1 MRVRLTAAA
10 AVAGVGAAVGGS
22 MGGFSAAA
30 AGVLSHPSPSAH
42 HAEVTAN
49 AHFDTSPPM
58 RTVHAVGTPGT
69 AHSAHRNGRGPN
81 APTSSQSSPN
91 TSGSSAKPL
100 IPSTTVNFRG
110 IGANGSAPPDNDGAA
125 GTTQYVELVNQE
137 YAVFN
142 KTGGVVQAA
151 RNTNT
156 LWSGFGGDCETHN
169 DGDGTILWD
178 SMAQRWFIQQFTI
191 DTTLNMYN
199 DCIAISTSAD
209 ATGTWNRYSFAYL
222 NFPDYPKTGVWPDAY
237 YASFNLF
244 DSTGTVGLGTEVCA
258 WDRNAMLNGTAA
270 TQQCFMATSSGEHT
284 LLPATLD
291 GTTQPPAGEPE
302 WYVGLSPNGGS
313 ALGYYRFH
321 VDWTTPL
328 NSTLSAETDLPV
340 NAFSQACGGG
350 TCIPQYRTSQRLDS
364 LGDRLMFRLAY
375 RNFGDHEA
383 MVVTHSVTA
392 GTSVGARWYE
402 LRPSGGN
409 LTVYQQGTYAPDS
422 KYRWMG
428 SIAMDQSGDMALG
441 YSVSSGSMRPG
452 IRYTGRLSTD
462 ALGTMPQGEVTIITG
477 AGSQSGQSLSRWGDY
492 TEMTVD
498 PTDDC
503 TFWYVNQYQPSTGAF
518 NWATR
523 IGAFKFAQCGGTV
536 TNDFSISANPNTI
549 SVNAGS
555 NGTSTISTAVISGS
569 AQTVSLTASGL
580 PSGAGASFNPTS
592 VTAGSSSLMTIT
604 TSVSTPGSTY
614 TVTVTGTGTS
624 ATHVTT
630 VSLTVSGSPPPP
642 GCPASWTCADIG
654 NPTPPGSETMN
665 SGNWTINAGGSDI
678 FVGADQFR
686 YEYQSLP
693 GTSNTVAAHI
703 TGQSNTNAWAKA
715 GVMMRADN
723 SAGSPQFSVLIT
735 PGNGIFVEY
744 RSTAGGTSTRAG
756 TVTGKLPPQYIW
768 VVRSGTTFSGYYS
781 STNNL
786 GTATKLFSQTIAAM
800 SGTVLEGL
808 AATSHN
814 TSALCTVTM
823 DSVNIS

>member
-1 MRVRLTAAA
+1 MRLTAVAVVASVGA
-10 AVAGVGAAVGGS
+10 AVAGS
-22 MGGFSAAA
+22 IGGFAA
-30 AGVLSHPSPSAH
+30 AGASFVSNPTPSAR
-42 HAEVTAN
+42 HAEVTGTT
-49 AHFDTSPPM
+49 HFDTSPPM
-58 RTVHAVGTPGT
+58 RSVHAVGTPGT
-69 AHSAHRNGRGPN
+69 AHPALRSGQGPN
-81 APTSSQSSPN
+81 APTSGPSSAN
-91 TSGSSAKPL
+91 TSGSTARPL

-110 IGANGSAPPDNDGAA
+110 IGANGSAPPDNQGAA
-125 GTTQYVELVNQE
+125 GTTQFVELVNQQYE
-137 YAVFN
+137 VFN
-142 KTGGVVQAA
+142 KSGGVVQAA

-178 SMAQRWFIQQFTI
+178 SMAQRWFLQQFTI
-191 DTTLNMYN
+191 DTNLNVYN
-199 DCIAISTSAD
+199 DCVAVSTGVD
-209 ATGTWNRYSFAYL
+209 ATGTWNRYSFAYAS
-222 NFPDYPKTGVWPDAY
+222 FPDYPKTGVWPDAY

-258 WDRNAMLNGTAA
+258 WNRSAMLNGTAA
-270 TQQCFMATSSGEHT
+270 AQQCFMATSSGEHT

-291 GTTQPPAGEPE
+291 GTTPPPAGAPE

-321 VDWTTPL
+321 VDWTTPA
-328 NSTLSAETDLPV
+328 NSTLTAETDLPV

-350 TCIPQYRTSQRLDS
+350 TCIPQPSTSQRLDS

-402 LRPSGGN
+402 LRPSGSN
-409 LTVYQQGTYAPDS
+409 LTVFQQGTYAPDS
-422 KYRWMG
+422 LYRWMG
-428 SIAMDQSGDMALG
+428 SIAMDRSGDMALG
-441 YSVSSGSMRPG
+441 YSVSSGSVRPG
-452 IRYTGRLSTD
+452 IRYTGRLATD
-462 ALGTMPQGEVTIITG
+462 ALGAMPQGEATIITG
-477 AGSQSGQSLSRWGDY
+477 AGSQRGQSLSRWGDY
-492 TEMTVD
+492 TAMSVD

-536 TNDFSISANPNTI
+536 TNDFSMSANPSTV
-549 SVNAGS
+549 SVTAGS
-555 NGTSTISTAVISGS
+555 SGTSTISTAVISGS
-569 AQTVSLTASGL
+569 AQTVSLSASGL
-580 PSGAGASFNPTS
+580 PSGASASFNPPS
-592 VTAGSSSLMTIT
+592 VTAGNSSLMMIT
-604 TSVSTPGSTY
+604 TLASTPGGMY

-630 VSLTVSGSPPPP
+630 VTLTVSGSPPPP
-642 GCPASWTCADIG
+642 GCPTSWTCADIG
-654 NPTPPGSETMN
+654 SPTPAGSETV
-665 SGNWTINAGGSDI
+665 SGGSWTIKAGGSDI
-678 FVGADQFR
+678 FGSADQFR
-686 YEYQSLP
+686 YEYQSP
-693 GTSNTVAAHI
+693 GGTSNTVAAQI
-703 TGQSNTNAWAKA
+703 TGQTNTSAWAKA
-715 GVMMRADN
+715 GVMMRANN

-744 RSTAGGTSTRAG
+744 RSTAGGTTTRAG
-756 TVTGKLPPQYIW
+756 TVAAVVPPKYIW
-768 VVRSGTTFSGYYS
+768 VVRSGTTFTGYYS

-786 GTATKLFSQTIAAM
+786 ATATKLFSQTIAAM

-814 TSALCTVTM
+814 TSALCTVAM
-823 DSVNIS
+823 DTVSIS